1 MKAGRSIVGEKA
13 YTFAIRIVKLYKFLV
28 EEKMERVL
36 SKQLL
41 RSGTAIGALIE
52 EGLGGESETDFK
64 HKLKIAYKE
73 ARETHYWIRILKD
86 TDYLTEKQSES
97 ILMDCEELLKLL
109 TSIINTINSKISKS
123 KTVHS

>member
-1 MKAGRSIVGEKA
+1 MGKSIVGEKA
-13 YTFAIRIVKLYKFLV
+13 YVFAIRIVKLYKFLV
-28 EEKMERVL
+28 EEKKERVL

-52 EGLGGESETDFK
+52 EGIGAESDLDFK

-86 TDYLTEKQSES
+86 TEYLTDKQSES
-97 ILMDCEELLKLL
+97 ILTDCEELLKLL
-109 TSIINTINSKISKS
+109 TSIINTINSKSNK
-123 KTVHS
+123 